1 MTDPTKHQ
9 DLVNYMSVYQT
20 QDEYRGKHYHPEGA
34 VCWYECN
41 AYGEPT
47 GCLIYVHNVPIAE
60 LMWDFEKKRK
70 FKQINP
76 DKPER
81 KTIQFL
87 LSNEPDA
94 LQNHDSHIKPK
105 LYQPPVLH
113 KTKPKGKKNHG
124 SKNKD

>member
-1 MTDPTKHQ
+1 
-9 DLVNYMSVYQT
+9 MSVYQT
-20 QDEYRGKHYHPEGA
+20 QDEFKGKHYHPEGA

-47 GCLIYVHNVPIAE
+47 GGLIYVHRVPITS
-60 LMWDFEKKRK
+60 LMWDFAKKRE

-87 LSNEPDA
+87 LSHEHDA
-94 LQNHDSHIKPK
+94 LQNHDSNVKPK

-113 KTKPKGKKNHG
+113 KTKLKGKRVHG
-124 SKNKD
+124 YKNKNRTAEN

>member
-9 DLVNYMSVYQT
+9 DLINYMSVYQT

-41 AYGEPT
+41 AYGDPT
-47 GCLIYVHNVPIAE
+47 GHLIYVHNVPIKD
-60 LMWDFEKKRK
+60 LMWDFKKKRE

-81 KTIQFL
+81 KTIQYL
-87 LSNEPDA
+87 LSCEPGA
-94 LQNHDSHIKPK
+94 LQNHDSHVKPK
-105 LYQPPVLH
+105 LYQPPVLN
-113 KTKPKGKKNHG
+113 KTKLKGKKNHG
-124 SKNKD
+124 GKSKD